1 MKVIVKHALLIVFVL
16 CLGAATVQAQTVIN
30 GNSIKDYQQSVLAI
44 HKELSGNKQTL
55 FAKAADYYNAM
66 FEWSI
71 EAGKNDPEVKARI
84 NDIMRELNGK
94 DADALIDTYI
104 IVVETN
110 YNMAQ
115 TELEE
120 AKKYIESANKMNEA
134 IKGFEIMDAQ
144 FYYDESNGVAV
155 PMIGLAVHNGT
166 AYAIKHLYLNA
177 KVHSKGRVIPW
188 FEEEFNFGIQG
199 GLKKGA
205 TADWELMTDVAAGW
219 DKIPKRDD
227 LEITLEV
234 VKLITTDGRELN
246 AHPLPKQQDE
256 YLKVLGDQI
265 EVFRKELEE
274 LRKLA
279 S

>member
-1 MKVIVKHALLIVFVL
+1 MKAIIKHALLAAFVL
-16 CLGAATVQAQTVIN
+16 CFCVSAVQAQNVIN
-30 GNSIKDYQQSVLAI
+30 GNSFDDYRQSVIAI

-66 FEWSI
+66 FDWSV
-71 EAGKNDPEVKARI
+71 EAGKNDPEVKTRI
-84 NDIMRELNGK
+84 GDIMRELNGK
-94 DADALIDTYI
+94 DADALIDTYV

-110 YNMAQ
+110 YNMAK

-120 AKKYIESANKMNEA
+120 AKKYIENANKMNEA

-144 FYYDESNGVAV
+144 FYYDESSGKPV

-166 AYAIKHLYLNA
+166 AYVIKHLYLKA

-205 TADWELMTDVAAGW
+205 TADWELMTDAAAGW

-234 VKLITTDGRELN
+234 VKLITADGRELN
-246 AHPLPKQQDE
+246 AYPLPKQQDE
-256 YLKVLGDQI
+256 YLKVLNDQI

-279 S
+279 G